1 MSMAGQSERVA
12 EVVEAA
18 SAAFIAQCY
27 ALDGAPPLGAL
38 VRTGDPPTY
47 GVVCN
52 IESGPLDAGRRVT
65 ARGHGED
72 SEEALYRSNPQLERL
87 LVTRLEA
94 RIVGYDREGAT
105 RQGLPSLPPRLH
117 AFVYV
122 CTPEEVRA
130 FTRSFDFI
138 HLLAAVS
145 PPTGDEVVTACL
157 RRAASVQPDPEA
169 FLVAAGQALAGEM
182 ADDMGRLSVVLRG
195 LRP

>member
-1 MSMAGQSERVA
+1 MSMAERGQRVA

-18 SAAFIAQCY
+18 SAAFVAQCY

-38 VRTGDPPTY
+38 VRTGDPPVY

-52 IESGPLDAGRRVT
+52 VESGPLDAGRRVT
-65 ARGHGED
+65 ARGHGEA

-94 RIVGYDREGAT
+94 RIVGYGADGAT

-122 CTPEEVRA
+122 CAPEEVRA
-130 FTRSFDFI
+130 FTGSLDFL
-138 HLLAAVS
+138 HLLAA
-145 PPTGDEVVTACL
+145 TACL
-157 RRAASVQPDPEA
+157 RRAASAHPDPEA
-169 FLVAAGQALAGEM
+169 FLLSAGQALAGEM
-182 ADDMGRLSVVLRG
+182 SEDVRRLNVLLRG

>member
-1 MSMAGQSERVA
+1 MVIQSERVA

-38 VRTGDPPTY
+38 VRTGDPPVY

-52 IESGPLDAGRRVT
+52 IESGPLDTGRRVT
-65 ARGHGED
+65 ARGHGEE

-94 RIVGYDREGAT
+94 RIVGYEREGAA

-122 CTPEEVRA
+122 CTPEEVRE
-130 FTRSFDFI
+130 FTRSFDFL
-138 HLLAAVS
+138 HLLAAL
-145 PPTGDEVVTACL
+145 PPPAGDEVVTACL
-157 RRAASVQPDPEA
+157 RSAASVQPDSEA
-169 FLVAAGQALAGEM
+169 FLMAAGQSLARELS
-182 ADDMGRLSVVLRG
+182 DDVRRLNVLLRG

>member
-1 MSMAGQSERVA
+1 MSMAERGERVA

-52 IESGPLDAGRRVT
+52 VESGPLDAGRRVT
-65 ARGHGED
+65 ARGHGEE

-94 RIVGYDREGAT
+94 RIVGYDRDGAA
-105 RQGLPSLPPRLH
+105 RHGLPSLPPRLH

-130 FTRSFDFI
+130 FTRSFDFL
-138 HLLAAVS
+138 HLLAAAPS
-145 PPTGDEVVTACL
+145 AAGDEVVTACL
-157 RRAASVQPDPEA
+157 RRAAAVHPDPEA
-169 FLVAAGQALAGEM
+169 FLVAAGQALAAEM
-182 ADDMGRLSVVLRG
+182 ADDVGRLNILLRG

>member
-1 MSMAGQSERVA
+1 MSMGERGERVA

-18 SAAFIAQCY
+18 SAAFVAQCY

-38 VRTGDPPTY
+38 VRTGDPAVY

-52 IESGPLDAGRRVT
+52 VESGPLDAGRRVT
-65 ARGHGED
+65 ARGHGEE

-94 RIVGYDREGAT
+94 RIVGYGAEGAV

-122 CTPEEVRA
+122 CAPDEVRA
-130 FTRSFDFI
+130 FTASLDFL
-138 HLLAAVS
+138 HLLAAL
-145 PPTGDEVVTACL
+145 PPPAGDEVVTACL
-157 RRAASVQPDPEA
+157 RRAASAHPAPEA
-169 FLVAAGQALAGEM
+169 FLLSAGQALAGEM
-182 ADDMGRLSVVLRG
+182 SDDVRRLNVLLRG

>member
-1 MSMAGQSERVA
+1 MDAQRERVA

-38 VRTGDPPTY
+38 LRTGDSPIY

-65 ARGHGED
+65 ARGHGEE

-87 LVTRLEA
+87 LVTRMEA
-94 RIVGYDREGAT
+94 RIVGYGHDGTT

-122 CTPEEVRA
+122 CTPEEVRE
-130 FTRSFDFI
+130 FTRSFDFL
-138 HLLAAVS
+138 HLLAAL
-145 PPTGDEVVTACL
+145 PPPAGDEVVTACL
-157 RRAASVQPDPEA
+157 RSAASVHPDPET
-169 FLVAAGQALAGEM
+169 FLVAAGQALASELS
-182 ADDMGRLSVVLRG
+182 DDVRHLNILLRG
-195 LRP
+195 LRS

>member
-1 MSMAGQSERVA
+1 MVIQSERVA

-65 ARGHGED
+65 ARGLGEE

-87 LVTRLEA
+87 LVTRLEG

-105 RQGLPSLPPRLH
+105 RQGLPALPPRLH

-145 PPTGDEVVTACL
+145 PPTGDEVLAACL
-157 RRAASVQPDPEA
+157 RRAAFVHPDSEA
-169 FLVAAGQALAGEM
+169 FLMAAGQALARELS
-182 ADDMGRLSVVLRG
+182 DDVRRLNILLRG

>member
-1 MSMAGQSERVA
+1 MVIQNERVA

-27 ALDGAPPLGAL
+27 ALDGAPQLGAL
-38 VRTGDPPTY
+38 VRTGNPSTY

-65 ARGHGED
+65 ARGHGEE

-94 RIVGYDREGAT
+94 RIVGYDREGT
-105 RQGLPSLPPRLH
+105 VRQGLPPLPPRLH

-122 CTPEEVRA
+122 CTPEEVRE

-138 HLLAAVS
+138 HLLAAAPS
-145 PPTGDEVVTACL
+145 AAGDEVVTACL
-157 RRAASVQPDPEA
+157 RRAAATRPDSES
-169 FLVAAGQALAGEM
+169 FLVAAGQALAREL
-182 ADDMGRLSVVLRG
+182 ADDVGRLNILLRG

>member
-1 MSMAGQSERVA
+1 MSMVERGERVA

-47 GVVCN
+47 GVVSN

-65 ARGHGED
+65 ARGHGEE
-72 SEEALYRSNPQLERL
+72 SEESLYRSNPQLERL
-87 LVTRLEA
+87 LVTRVEA
-94 RIVGYDREGAT
+94 RIVGYGRDGAT

-122 CTPEEVRA
+122 CTPEEVRE
-130 FTRSFDFI
+130 FTRSFDFL
-138 HLLAAVS
+138 HLLAGASS
-145 PPTGDEVVTACL
+145 PAGGEVLTACL
-157 RRAASVQPDPEA
+157 RMAAAAQPDPET

-182 ADDMGRLSVVLRG
+182 ADDVGRLNILLRG

>member
-1 MSMAGQSERVA
+1 MVIQSERVA

-38 VRTGDPPTY
+38 VRTGDPSIY

-65 ARGHGED
+65 ARGHGEE

-94 RIVGYDREGAT
+94 RIVGYKRDEAA

-122 CTPEEVRA
+122 CTPEEVRE
-130 FTRSFDFI
+130 FTRSFNFL
-138 HLLAAVS
+138 HLLAAL
-145 PPTGDEVVTACL
+145 PPPAGDEVVTACL
-157 RRAASVQPDPEA
+157 RRAAPVHPDSEA
-169 FLVAAGQALAGEM
+169 FLLAAGQSLAGELS
-182 ADDMGRLSVVLRG
+182 DDVRRLNVLLRG

>member
-1 MSMAGQSERVA
+1 MVNQSERVA

-52 IESGPLDAGRRVT
+52 IESGPLDAGPRVT
-65 ARGHGED
+65 ARGHGEE

-94 RIVGYDREGAT
+94 RIVGYGSDEVM

-122 CTPEEVRA
+122 CTPEEVRE
-130 FTRSFDFI
+130 FTRLFAFL
-138 HLLAAVS
+138 HLLAVL
-145 PPTGDEVVTACL
+145 PPPAGDEVVTACL
-157 RRAASVQPDPEA
+157 RRAASVHPEPEA
-169 FLVAAGQALAGEM
+169 FLMAAGQALASEM
-182 ADDMGRLSVVLRG
+182 SDDVRRLNILLRG